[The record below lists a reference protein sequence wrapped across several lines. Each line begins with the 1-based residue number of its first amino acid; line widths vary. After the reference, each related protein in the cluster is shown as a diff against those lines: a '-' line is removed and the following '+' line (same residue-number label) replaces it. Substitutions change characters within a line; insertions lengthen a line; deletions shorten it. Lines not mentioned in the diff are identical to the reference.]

1 MKISKSRVWFVII
14 VSFALLSGCG
24 SKNSVKV
31 IKLAH
36 SLDTQH
42 PVHKALVFMADR
54 LEEKSNGSMKIDLYP
69 GSQLGSERELIE
81 LLQMGIIGITKV
93 SSATLENFVPSARLY
108 GLPYIFNDH
117 EHYWRVLKSDVGKK
131 ILLDCEVYWLRGL
144 GYYDAGSRSFY
155 TKEKPVLSPAD
166 LTGLKIRVMKS
177 QISVKTIQTLGG
189 SATPIVWGE
198 LYSALQQGVVDAAE
212 NNPPSFFFSRHYETC
227 KYYSLDEHT
236 SPPDML
242 LISKYQWNSLNAEE
256 QQILQE
262 AVDESVE
269 FQRQLWNETEEEVL
283 SKLKEA
289 GVEIYHPDKEKFR
302 KKVEPLYEEYKET
315 ELYNL
320 LMMIREIK

>member
-1 MKISKSRVWFVII
+1 MKILKIKNLII
-14 VSFALLSGCG
+14 LFIFSLALTNCSEKG
-24 SKNSVKV
+24 NVEV

-42 PVHKALVFMADR
+42 PVHKAMVFMAER
-54 LEEKSNGSMKIDLYP
+54 LAEKSNGSMKIDIYP

-93 SSATLENFVPSARLY
+93 SSATLENFVPNARVFS
-108 GLPYIFNDH
+108 LPYLFKDH
-117 EHYWRVLKSDVGKK
+117 DHYWRVLQSEVGKK
-131 ILLDCEVYWLRGL
+131 VLLDCEDYWLRGL

-155 TKEKPVLSPAD
+155 TKEKSVQVPDDLS
-166 LTGLKIRVMKS
+166 GLKIRVMKS
-177 QISVKTIQTLGG
+177 QISVQTIQTLGG
-189 SATPIVWGE
+189 SATPIAWGE

-212 NNPPSFFFSRHYETC
+212 NNPPSFYFSRHYEIC

-242 LISKYQWNSLNAEE
+242 LISKYQWNSLNAE
-256 QQILQE
+256 QQKTLQE

-269 FQRQLWNETEEEVL
+269 FQKKLWKETEEDVL

-289 GVEIYHPDKEKFR
+289 GVEVSHPEKEPFQQ
-302 KKVEPLYEEYKET
+302 KVEELYEEYKDT
-315 ELYNL
+315 ELYDL

>member
-1 MKISKSRVWFVII
+1 M
-14 VSFALLSGCG
+14 
-24 SKNSVKV
+24 KV

-36 SLDTQH
+36 SLDTKH
-42 PVHKALVFMADR
+42 PVHKAMVFMAER
-54 LEEKSNGSMKIDLYP
+54 LEEKSNGLMKIDIYP

-93 SSATLENFVPSARLY
+93 SSATLENFVPSARIF
-108 GLPYIFNDH
+108 GMPYIFKDH
-117 EHYWRVLKSDVGKK
+117 EHYWRVLKSDIGEK
-131 ILLDCEVYWLRGL
+131 ILLDCEDYWLRGL

-155 TKEKPVLSPAD
+155 TKENPVLTPDD

-177 QISVKTIQTLGG
+177 QISVETIQTLGG

-212 NNPPSFFFSRHYETC
+212 NNPPSLFFSRHYEIC

-242 LISKYQWNSLNAEE
+242 IVSKYQWNSLNAE
-256 QQILQE
+256 QQKILQE

-269 FQRQLWNETEEEVL
+269 FQRQLWKETEEEVL
-283 SKLKEA
+283 SKLKES
-289 GVEIYHPDKEKFR
+289 GVEVYHPDKEPFR
-302 KKVEPLYEEYKET
+302 KKVEPLYEKFKDT
-315 ELYNL
+315 ELYDL

>member
-1 MKISKSRVWFVII
+1 MKRAKLYYLIILSIISI
-14 VSFALLSGCG
+14 LLIDCSD
-24 SKNSVKV
+24 KHNIKV

-36 SLDTQH
+36 ALDTKH
-42 PVHKALVFMADR
+42 PVHEAMVFMAER
-54 LEEKSNGSMKIDLYP
+54 LNEKSNGSMRIDIYP

-93 SSATLENFVPSARLY
+93 SSATLENFVPSAQIF
-108 GLPYIFNDH
+108 GIPYIFKDH
-117 EHYWRVLKSDVGKK
+117 EHYWRVLKSDVGNK
-131 ILLDCEVYWLRGL
+131 ILLDCEDYWLWGL

-155 TKEKPVLSPAD
+155 TKEKPVVTPDD

-212 NNPPSFFFSRHYETC
+212 NNPPSFFFSRHYEIC
-227 KYYSLDEHT
+227 KFYSLDEHT

-242 LISKYQWNSLNAEE
+242 IISKYQWNSLNAD
-256 QQILQE
+256 QQKILQE

-269 FQRQLWNETEEEVL
+269 FQRQLWKETEAEVL
-283 SKLKEA
+283 SKLREA
-289 GVEIYHPDKEKFR
+289 GVKISQPEKEPFR
-302 KKVEPLYEEYKET
+302 KKVEPMYEEFKNT
-315 ELYNL
+315 ELYDL
-320 LMMIREIK
+320 LLMIREIE

>member
-1 MKISKSRVWFVII
+1 MWFVII

-144 GYYDAGSRSFY
+144 GYCDAGSRSFY

>member
-1 MKISKSRVWFVII
+1 MKKTKIKSLSI
-14 VSFALLSGCG
+14 VFLSLFMLLSC
-24 SKNSVKV
+24 SDKSSVKV

-42 PVHKALVFMADR
+42 PVHKAMVFMAER
-54 LEEKSNGSMKIDLYP
+54 LEEKSNGSMKIDIYP

-93 SSATLENFVPSARLY
+93 SSATLENFVPNARVFSM
-108 GLPYIFNDH
+108 PYIFNDH
-117 EHYWRVLKSDVGKK
+117 EHYWRVLKSEVGKR
-131 ILLDCEVYWLRGL
+131 ILLDCEDYWLRGL

-155 TKEKPVLSPAD
+155 TKEKSVQTPDDLS
-166 LTGLKIRVMKS
+166 GLKIRVMKS
-177 QISVKTIQTLGG
+177 QISVETIQTLGG

-212 NNPPSFFFSRHYETC
+212 NNPPSFFFSRHYEIC
-227 KYYSLDEHT
+227 KFYSLDEHT

-242 LISKYQWNSLNAEE
+242 LISKYQWSTLNDE
-256 QQILQE
+256 QQKILQE

-269 FQRQLWNETEEEVL
+269 FQRKLWKETEEEVL

-289 GVEIYHPDKEKFR
+289 GVEVSHPDQEPFR
-302 KKVEPLYEEYKET
+302 KKVEPLYEEYQNT

-320 LMMIREIK
+320 LMMIREIE

>member
-1 MKISKSRVWFVII
+1 
-14 VSFALLSGCG
+14 
-24 SKNSVKV
+24 VKV

-36 SLDTQH
+36 ALDTQH
-42 PVHKALVFMADR
+42 PVHEAMVFMAER
-54 LEEKSNGSMKIDLYP
+54 LEEKSNGLMRIDIYP

-93 SSATLENFVPSARLY
+93 SSGTLENFVPNASIF
-108 GLPYIFNDH
+108 GIPYIFKDH

-131 ILLDCEVYWLRGL
+131 ILLDCEDYWLRGL

-155 TKEKPVLSPAD
+155 TKEKPVLTPDD

-177 QISVKTIQTLGG
+177 QIAVETIQTLGG

-212 NNPPSFFFSRHYETC
+212 NNPPSFFFSRHYEIC

-242 LISKYQWNSLNAEE
+242 IISKYQWNSLNAE
-256 QQILQE
+256 QQKILQE

-269 FQRQLWNETEEEVL
+269 FQRQLWKETEEEVL
-283 SKLKEA
+283 SKLKES
-289 GVEIYHPDKEKFR
+289 GVKIYQPNKEPFR
-302 KKVEPLYEEYKET
+302 KKVEPLYEEYKDT

>member
-1 MKISKSRVWFVII
+1 MKKNKLYSLVLLLIASILLINCSDKS
-14 VSFALLSGCG
+14 
-24 SKNSVKV
+24 NVKV

-36 SLDTQH
+36 ALDTQH
-42 PVHKALVFMADR
+42 PVHKAMVFMAEKLD
-54 LEEKSNGSMKIDLYP
+54 EKSNGSMKIDIYP

-93 SSATLENFVPSARLY
+93 SSGTLENFVPSAR
-108 GLPYIFNDH
+108 IFGMPFLFKDH
-117 EHYWRVLKSDVGKK
+117 EHYWRVLKSDIGKK
-131 ILLDCEVYWLRGL
+131 ILLDCEDYWLRGL

-155 TKEKPVLSPAD
+155 TKEKPVLIPDD

-177 QISVKTIQTLGG
+177 QIAVETIQTLGG

-212 NNPPSFFFSRHYETC
+212 NNPPSFFFSRHYEIC

-242 LISKYQWNSLNAEE
+242 IVSKYQWNSLNTE
-256 QQILQE
+256 QQKILQE
-262 AVDESVE
+262 VVDESVE
-269 FQRQLWNETEEEVL
+269 FQRQLWKETEEEVL
-283 SKLKEA
+283 SKLKEY
-289 GVEIYHPDKEKFR
+289 GVEIYQPNKEPFR
-302 KKVEPLYEEYKET
+302 KKVEPLYEEYKNT

-320 LMMIREIK
+320 LMMIQKIK

>member
-1 MKISKSRVWFVII
+1 MKRDKFYYQILLLVTSIILICCSDKSNVR
-14 VSFALLSGCG
+14 
-24 SKNSVKV
+24 V

-36 SLDTQH
+36 SLDTKH
-42 PVHKALVFMADR
+42 PVHKAMVFMAER
-54 LEEKSNGSMKIDLYP
+54 LEEKSNGLMKIDIYP

-93 SSATLENFVPSARLY
+93 SSATLENFVPSARIF
-108 GLPYIFNDH
+108 GMPYIFRDH

-131 ILLDCEVYWLRGL
+131 ILLDCEDYWLRGL

-155 TKEKPVLSPAD
+155 TKEKHVLTPDD

-177 QISVKTIQTLGG
+177 QISVETIQTLGG

-212 NNPPSFFFSRHYETC
+212 NNPPSLFFSRHYEIC

-242 LISKYQWNSLNAEE
+242 ICSKYQWNSLNTE
-256 QQILQE
+256 QQKILQE
-262 AVDESVE
+262 AVDESVKY
-269 FQRQLWNETEEEVL
+269 QRQLWKETEEEVL
-283 SKLKEA
+283 SKLKES
-289 GVEIYHPDKEKFR
+289 GVEVYHPDKEPFR
-302 KKVEPLYEEYKET
+302 KKVEPLYQEYKDT

-320 LMMIREIK
+320 LMMIREIE

>member
-1 MKISKSRVWFVII
+1 M
-14 VSFALLSGCG
+14 
-24 SKNSVKV
+24 KV

-36 SLDTQH
+36 ALDTQH
-42 PVHKALVFMADR
+42 PVHEAMVFMSKR
-54 LEEKSNGSMKIDLYP
+54 LDEKSNGLMRIDIYP

-93 SSATLENFVPSARLY
+93 SSGTLENFVPSARIF
-108 GLPYIFNDH
+108 GMPYIFKDH

-131 ILLDCEVYWLRGL
+131 ILLDCEDYWLRGL

-155 TKEKPVLSPAD
+155 TKERPVLTPDD

-177 QISVKTIQTLGG
+177 QIAVETIQTLGG

-212 NNPPSFFFSRHYETC
+212 NNPPSLFFSRHYEIC

-242 LISKYQWNSLNAEE
+242 ICSKYQWNSLNAE
-256 QQILQE
+256 QQKFLQE

-269 FQRQLWNETEEEVL
+269 YQRQLWRETEEEVL
-283 SKLKEA
+283 SKLKES
-289 GVEIYHPDKEKFR
+289 GVEVYHPDKEPFR
-302 KKVEPLYEEYKET
+302 KKVESLYEEYKDT

>member
-1 MKISKSRVWFVII
+1 MKILKIKNLII
-14 VSFALLSGCG
+14 LFIFSLALTNCSEKG
-24 SKNSVKV
+24 NVEV

-42 PVHKALVFMADR
+42 PVHKAMVFMAER
-54 LEEKSNGSMKIDLYP
+54 LAEKSNGSMKIDIYP

-93 SSATLENFVPSARLY
+93 SSATLENFVPNARVFS
-108 GLPYIFNDH
+108 LPYLFKDH
-117 EHYWRVLKSDVGKK
+117 DHYWRVLQSEVGKK
-131 ILLDCEVYWLRGL
+131 VLLDCEDYWLRGL

-155 TKEKPVLSPAD
+155 TKEKSVQVPDDLS
-166 LTGLKIRVMKS
+166 GLKIRVMKS
-177 QISVKTIQTLGG
+177 QISVQTIQTLGG
-189 SATPIVWGE
+189 SATPIAWGE

-212 NNPPSFFFSRHYETC
+212 NNPPSFYFSRHYEIC

-242 LISKYQWNSLNAEE
+242 LISKYQWNTLNAE
-256 QQILQE
+256 QQKTLQE

-269 FQRQLWNETEEEVL
+269 FQKKLWNETEEEVL

-289 GVEIYHPDKEKFR
+289 GVEVSHPEKEPFQQ
-302 KKVEPLYEEYKET
+302 KVESLYEEYKDT
-315 ELYNL
+315 ELYDL

>member
-1 MKISKSRVWFVII
+1 MKRDKFYYQILLLVTSIILISCSDKS
-14 VSFALLSGCG
+14 
-24 SKNSVKV
+24 NVKV

-36 SLDTQH
+36 SLDTKH
-42 PVHKALVFMADR
+42 PVHKAMVFMAER
-54 LEEKSNGSMKIDLYP
+54 LEEKSNGLMKIDIYP

-93 SSATLENFVPSARLY
+93 SSATLENFVPSARIF
-108 GLPYIFNDH
+108 GMPYIFKDH
-117 EHYWRVLKSDVGKK
+117 EHYWRVLKSDIGEK
-131 ILLDCEVYWLRGL
+131 ILLDCEDYWLRGL

-155 TKEKPVLSPAD
+155 TKENPVLTPDD

-177 QISVKTIQTLGG
+177 QISVETIQTLGG

-212 NNPPSFFFSRHYETC
+212 NNPPSLFFSRHYEIC

-242 LISKYQWNSLNAEE
+242 IVSKYQWNSLNAE
-256 QQILQE
+256 QQKILQE

-269 FQRQLWNETEEEVL
+269 FQRQLWKETEEEVL
-283 SKLKEA
+283 SKLKES
-289 GVEIYHPDKEKFR
+289 GVEVYHPDKEPFR
-302 KKVEPLYEEYKET
+302 KKVEPLYEEYIDT

-320 LMMIREIK
+320 LLMIREIE